1 MLMFGAPAWTSTFT
15 AGQTNGPTAAG
26 VRSIAVI
33 PASA

>member
-1 MLMFGAPAWTSTFT
+1 MLMFGAPACTSAFT
-15 AGQTNGPTAAG
+15 TGQTNGPTAAG